1 MKSKNKLSILA
12 ITLVAIL
19 LSSCNSCNN
28 NEQQQN
34 KKIKVGYLPMVSSLT
49 HFVAVE
55 KGYYKE
61 EGLEVEANP
70 IKTSNLIAQD
80 LVAGHIDV
88 GIELSIVPLL
98 KQLENSPNSAKIFSI
113 SNITSENGFD
123 GILAKANSPLIKLED
138 LAGKKVGVFPGTTAK
153 KSLAE
158 IFKTKFPNLQLPTFI
173 ELDPPLHIQ
182 TLESGDIDA
191 LFTYEPTL
199 TLGIVKNNFKII
211 STSVYAMQY
220 SPNPIGVAAVNEKW
234 LQENP
239 ETAKA
244 FFNAI
249 DKSVEFIKNNPA
261 EARQI
266 LAKATN
272 LDKNVADAMHIM
284 PLSVSTQIDFE
295 NLKGYLDVLKTI
307 GEIKATPNPQDI
319 CIKQ

>member
-1 MKSKNKLSILA
+1 MKSKLA
-12 ITLVAIL
+12 LFALTIFALVI
-19 LSSCNSCNN
+19 SNCNTTTK
-28 NEQQQN
+28 N

-55 KGYYKE
+55 KGYYKD

-80 LVAGHIDV
+80 LVAGHIDA

-113 SNITSENGFD
+113 SSITSENGFD
-123 GILAKANSPLIKLED
+123 GILVKSNSTTTKLED

-158 IFKTKFPNLQLPTFI
+158 IFKTKFPNLELPTFI

-182 TLESGDIDA
+182 SLENGDIDG
-191 LFTYEPTL
+191 LFTYEPTM
-199 TLGIVKNNFKII
+199 TLGIIKNGFKKI
-211 STSVYAMQY
+211 STSIYAMQY
-220 SPNPIGVAAVNEKW
+220 SPNPIGIAAINNKW
-234 LQENP
+234 LEENP

-244 FFNAI
+244 FFRAI
-249 DKSVEFIKNNPA
+249 DKAVDFIKKNPA

-266 LAKATN
+266 LAKATK
-272 LDKNVADAMHIM
+272 LDTNVANSMNIM
-284 PLSVSTQIDFE
+284 PLSASTQIDFN
-295 NLKGYLDVLKTI
+295 NLKGYLDVLKNI
-307 GEIKATPNPQDI
+307 GEIKSTPNPQDI
-319 CIKQ
+319 CVKQ

>member
-1 MKSKNKLSILA
+1 MKSKNKLSLLA

-19 LSSCNSCNN
+19 LSSCNSCNTTQKN
-28 NEQQQN
+28 N
-34 KKIKVGYLPMVSSLT
+34 KIKVGYLPMVSSLT

-61 EGLEVEANP
+61 EGVEVEANP

-98 KQLENSPNSAKIFSI
+98 KQLENSPNSANIFSI
-113 SNITSENGFD
+113 SSITSENGFD
-123 GILAKANSPLIKLED
+123 GILVKANSPLTKLEN

-153 KSLAE
+153 NSLSE
-158 IFKTKFPNLQLPTFI
+158 IFKTNFPTLELPTFI

-182 TLESGDIDA
+182 SLENGDVDA

-199 TLGIVKNNFKII
+199 TLGIVNKGFKKI
-211 STSVYAMQY
+211 STSIYAMQY
-220 SPNPIGVAAVNEKW
+220 SPNPIGVGAVNEKW
-234 LQENP
+234 LEENP

-244 FFNAI
+244 FFRAI
-249 DKSVEFIKNNPA
+249 DKAVEFIKNNPT

-266 LAKATN
+266 LTKEPTN
-272 LDKNVADAMHIM
+272 LDKKVADAINIM
-284 PLSVSTQIDFE
+284 PLSASTQIDFN
-295 NLKGYLDVLKTI
+295 NLKGYLDVLKKI
-307 GEIKATPNPQDI
+307 SEIKTTPNPQDI

>member
-1 MKSKNKLSILA
+1 MKSKLA
-12 ITLVAIL
+12 LFALTIFALV
-19 LSSCNSCNN
+19 LSSCNSCNTTTTN
-28 NEQQQN
+28 N
-34 KKIKVGYLPMVSSLT
+34 KIKVGYLPMVSSLT

-55 KGYYKE
+55 KGYYKD

-113 SNITSENGFD
+113 SSITSENGFD
-123 GILAKANSPLIKLED
+123 GILVKSNSTMTKLED

-158 IFKTKFPNLQLPTFI
+158 IFKTKFPNLELPTFI

-182 TLESGDIDA
+182 SLENGDIDG
-191 LFTYEPTL
+191 LFTYEPTM
-199 TLGIVKNNFKII
+199 TLGIIKNGFKKI
-211 STSVYAMQY
+211 STSIYAMQY
-220 SPNPIGVAAVNEKW
+220 SPNPIGIAAINNKW
-234 LQENP
+234 LKENP

-244 FFNAI
+244 FFRAI
-249 DKSVEFIKNNPA
+249 DKAVDFIKKNPA

-266 LAKATN
+266 LAKATK
-272 LDKNVADAMHIM
+272 LDTNVANAMNIM
-284 PLSVSTQIDFE
+284 PLSASTQIDFN
-295 NLKGYLDVLKTI
+295 NLKGYLDVLKNI
-307 GEIKATPNPQDI
+307 GEIKSTPNPQDI
-319 CIKQ
+319 CVKQ